1 MASSEHPVFDACR
14 QLLALAI
21 LTFASNIV
29 LAAEGTLSVQV
40 VDRVEQPVAD
50 AAVFLLP
57 QTSLPQRP
65 ISDPPVAV
73 MDQVDLEYVPHIL
86 VVQTNTEVG
95 FPNSDDVNHHV
106 YSFSNP
112 NQFELPLY
120 KGKLHP
126 PVRFE
131 HAGLVI
137 VGCNIH
143 DHMLGYI
150 LVVDTPYFGKTDDDG
165 GVFIP
170 GVLPGTYDVVLWSSR
185 FRAVSK
191 TVRQVVS
198 VSDETSVQDI
208 AFKLSDKLRHPRD
221 TRSSSLQWTDY

>member
-1 MASSEHPVFDACR
+1 M
-14 QLLALAI
+14 
-21 LTFASNIV
+21 
-29 LAAEGTLSVQV
+29 
-40 VDRVEQPVAD
+40 
-50 AAVFLLP
+50 
-57 QTSLPQRP
+57 
-65 ISDPPVAV
+65 
-73 MDQVDLEYVPHIL
+73 
-86 VVQTNTEVG
+86 VQTNTEVG

-131 HAGLVI
+131 SAGLVI
-137 VGCNIH
+137 LGCNIH

-185 FRAVSK
+185 FREVSK

-208 AFKLSDKLRHPRD
+208 AFKLSDKLRHPRE

>member
-14 QLLALAI
+14 QFFALAI

-29 LAAEGTLSVQV
+29 LAVEGTLSVQV
-40 VDRVEQPVAD
+40 VDRAEQPVAD
-50 AAVFLLP
+50 AAVFLVP
-57 QTSLPQRP
+57 KNSLPERP

-73 MDQVDLEYVPHIL
+73 MDQVDLEFVPHIL

-137 VGCNIH
+137 LGCNIH

-150 LVVDTPYFGKTDDDG
+150 LVVDTPHFGKTDEGG
-165 GVFIP
+165 GVLIP
-170 GVLPGTYDVVLWSSR
+170 GVLPGTYDVVVWSSR
-185 FRAVSK
+185 FRDVSK

-198 VSDETSVQDI
+198 VFDEMSAQDV
-208 AFKLSDKLRHPRD
+208 AFNLSDKLRHPRE